1 MFKWMIFNVL
11 ILGLLV
17 SSCEKSLEYQLSN
30 QNSKVVMYAFPM
42 PDSTLNIHGSYTTD
56 ILTDKKFD
64 ELSGMFVS
72 VYENGIFINKYNY
85 DPSKEW
91 LTINDLILQYNDQ
104 IKIVFNLEDGD
115 SVFAETIIP
124 EAVPIISIDTSTVVD
139 INENNVEEHM
149 LKCSIEINDPS
160 GIDNYYQLRVD
171 SKIITKNAEDNYLEK
186 VETIEFVKEDKIFL
200 ARDYET
206 VLITD
211 IDYQGTF
218 DDFYMNGQ
226 TYKFD
231 ILIPN
236 KYLSVQENEVRNVLA
251 FHLYSLTNE
260 YYLFLRTF
268 LEEQAFREDP
278 IYDQSN
284 VFSNV
289 NNGLG
294 VVAGLSVSCDSI
306 VLLN

>member
-1 MFKWMIFNVL
+1 MFKWLMFSVL

-72 VYENGIFINKYNY
+72 VYENGVFINKYNY

-91 LTINDLILQYNDQ
+91 LTINDQNLQYNDQ
-104 IKIVFNLEDGD
+104 IKIVFELEDGD

-124 EAVPIISIDTSTVVD
+124 EAVPIIAIDTSTVVN
-139 INENNVEEHM
+139 INENNKEELM

-171 SKIITKNAEDNYLEK
+171 SKTITKNADDNYIEK
-186 VETIEFVKEDKIFL
+186 NETIEFVKEDKIFL
-200 ARDYET
+200 ARDYEA

-218 DDFYMNGQ
+218 DDFYMNSQ

-231 ILIPN
+231 ILIPD
-236 KYLSVQENEVRNVLA
+236 KYLNVQENEVRNVLT
-251 FHLYSLTNE
+251 FHLYSLTKE

-278 IYDQSN
+278 IYDQAN

-306 VLLN
+306 VLLK